1 MQEGSW
7 RVKHHLQ
14 AEPEAPAPSAEQQP
28 DVATAAQHAPAE
40 QQQPA
45 LPPETQVVTGG
56 QMSAAL
62 ANVGDLAS
70 MYPDSQVEP
79 AKQVPVHELPPVQ
92 PEGAPEKEVS
102 PEQQPQV
109 RFSPAHTPHKS

>member
-1 MQEGSW
+1 MAPPPQA
-7 RVKHHLQ
+7 HLALVEQ
-14 AEPEAPAPSAEQQP
+14 PPHLAIEQQP
-28 DVATAAQHAPAE
+28 DVATAAQHVPAE

-102 PEQQPQV
+102 PEQQQQV
-109 RFSPAHTPHKS
+109 RPLAHTPHKS